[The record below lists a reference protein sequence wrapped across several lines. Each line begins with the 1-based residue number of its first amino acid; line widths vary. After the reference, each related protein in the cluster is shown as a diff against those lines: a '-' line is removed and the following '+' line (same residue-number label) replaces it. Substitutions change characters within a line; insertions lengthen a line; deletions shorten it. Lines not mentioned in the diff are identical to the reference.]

1 MMMILRSAFWLTA
14 AYLVIRPD
22 VQLPD
27 AGALSAQA
35 VSAGTQIVATQ
46 VQQIECDSLQCV
58 GGKAAIAAVLPALPS
73 AGTPMPADPAAAPVP
88 FPRPRPDRLS

>member
-35 VSAGTQIVATQ
+35 VTAGTQIVATQ
-46 VQQIECDSLQCV
+46 VQQIECDSLQCF
-58 GGKAAIAAVLPALPS
+58 GGKAAIAAVLPPLPP
-73 AGTPMPADPAAAPVP
+73 AGTAMHADPANVPVP
-88 FPRPRPDRLS
+88 YPRPRPDRAS